1 MTVQDTQELFNEG
14 GSLPVWG
21 HNSASGKPYY
31 TFQLTPKDKYIF
43 FPTISNNPTAPKFQ
57 LRKVESDHPIGD
69 AE

>member
-31 TFQLTPKDKYIF
+31 TFK
-43 FPTISNNPTAPKFQ
+43 SNLGFLLSSLAPA
-57 LRKVESDHPIGD
+57 I
-69 AE
+69 

>member
-14 GSLPVWG
+14 GSLPIWG

-31 TFQLTPKDKYIF
+31 TFQLTAKDKYIF
-43 FPTISNNPTAPKFQ
+43 FPTISNNPKAPKFQ